1 MRLGFLLLLF
11 LGTLVSPLR
20 SWEWLDWI
28 SGDGSRRGSFF
39 VADDPS
45 WVETLSLDDVAGMR
59 VRDIKRRLA
68 REHGYSAQELG
79 RILLKKELVEA
90 LAWEEEKIRLRQQA
104 ALQRLIL
111 QRGVILSIVAVGV
124 SLCWPLLQQAYEV
137 VLVNFVVYTDR
148 KKLEARKSWELKTK
162 LGMLGVALM
171 FVIDILQ
178 SWLTLSM
185 LMSWV
190 MKKNRL
196 FFPVP
201 SIPIKPAQ
209 FLGGPME
216 KAFGGYGI
224 NVGSMAVTYGLR
236 FAHGQIERWTGQ
248 ALIWAIK
255 ARKAAKKKNK
265 QENAANGHASEESEE
280 AVAARQSRRQARRE
294 ARQAAAAAAETP
306 AVPPPENLPPD
317 LMHPK
322 NKEGPSFP
330 PASHTHDEFMR
341 EVQTHESGLDELD

>member
-1 MRLGFLLLLF
+1 
-11 LGTLVSPLR
+11 V
-20 SWEWLDWI
+20 
-28 SGDGSRRGSFF
+28 
-39 VADDPS
+39 
-45 WVETLSLDDVAGMR
+45 
-59 VRDIKRRLA
+59 
-68 REHGYSAQELG
+68 
-79 RILLKKELVEA
+79 
-90 LAWEEEKIRLRQQA
+90 
-104 ALQRLIL
+104 
-111 QRGVILSIVAVGV
+111 
-124 SLCWPLLQQAYEV
+124 
-137 VLVNFVVYTDR
+137 
-148 KKLEARKSWELKTK
+148 
-162 LGMLGVALM
+162 
-171 FVIDILQ
+171 
-178 SWLTLSM
+178 
-185 LMSWV
+185 
-190 MKKNRL
+190 
-196 FFPVP
+196 
-201 SIPIKPAQ
+201 
-209 FLGGPME
+209 E